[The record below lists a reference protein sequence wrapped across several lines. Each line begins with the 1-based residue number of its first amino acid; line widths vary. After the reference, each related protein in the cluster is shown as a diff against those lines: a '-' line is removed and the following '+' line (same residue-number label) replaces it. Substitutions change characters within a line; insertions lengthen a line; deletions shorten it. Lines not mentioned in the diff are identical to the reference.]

1 MMSSAETMGRGARAM
16 VLLLAG
22 LTFAAP
28 AQAQLARP
36 RTAAPD
42 APKLLVLPFNREPQD
57 SVLSLLVADQVR
69 ERLRTAHSIRFNT
82 LSRQNIC
89 DNLTQS
95 GFPCDVPL
103 EPGVIR
109 TLANFLNARY
119 VVEGWLTRLARDS
132 MRVTVRFYERVGQP
146 PQGAMISVILPVARI
161 NNGVGGE
168 VANQIAR
175 AHRAFEEVAECREA
189 LNEQNYNRA
198 MQRANNSV
206 REFAANSGA
215 HLCMAQ
221 VRRAQNAPRDSIVH
235 HLQLAAQ
242 ADSLNAPVL
251 RMLAAEYEHL
261 ADTSSMVEVLTRILN
276 IERDA
281 DLRIRTIRL
290 FVTLGRNE
298 EAIALANQGLAGN
311 LINVE
316 LMQAKAIAFAAM
328 QRWDSAAA
336 TMQHVADVDTNAID
350 SLFVFRLTAYLRQIP
365 DSVGLFSWVRRATQR
380 FPTQAPYW
388 YELSNLAIA
397 NGDTNLAMTAARSYI
412 QLVPQDGR
420 GHFAL
425 ARVQITRGMYDSA
438 LVHIQAL
445 AQDSALRQF
454 AAPLLVPIGGQM
466 MRDSNYTRAVEILG
480 QARQWGTG
488 RSQITAAYFQGV
500 ALIQLGVRAD
510 NEAQNSRNCDV
521 ARRSEQNW
529 NDAEQAIIAGAAQDR
544 QQANR
549 FLTEI
554 IPAFKQR
561 AAAMIQNFCR

>member
-1 MMSSAETMGRGARAM
+1 MMMSAGTWARSLGA
-16 VLLLAG
+16 VLLTVG
-22 LTFAAP
+22 LAAP
-28 AQAQLARP
+28 PQARAQLARP
-36 RTAAPD
+36 RTVAMD
-42 APKLLVLPFNREPQD
+42 APKLLVVPFNREQQD
-57 SVLSLLVADQVR
+57 SVLSLLVADAVR

-103 EPGVIR
+103 ETGVIR
-109 TLANFLNARY
+109 TLANFLNTRY
-119 VVEGWLTRLARDS
+119 VAEGWMVRNGGDS
-132 MRVTVRFYERVGQP
+132 MRITVRFYERVGQP
-146 PQGAMISVILPVARI
+146 PQGAMITVTVPVARV
-161 NNGVGGE
+161 NNGVGNE
-168 VANQIAR
+168 IANQIAR
-175 AHRAFEEVAECREA
+175 AHRAFEDVVECREA
-189 LNEQNYNRA
+189 LEQRNYNRA
-198 MQRANNSV
+198 MQRAMNSV
-206 REFAANSGA
+206 REFPANSGA

-221 VRRAQNAPRDSIVH
+221 VHRAQNAPRDSVIA
-235 HLQLAAQ
+235 HLRLAAA
-242 ADSLNAPVL
+242 ADSLNAPAL
-251 RMLAAEYEHL
+251 RMLAAEYEHV
-261 ADTSSMVEVLTRILN
+261 ADTASMVETLTRILS

-281 DLRIRTIRL
+281 DLRVRTIRL
-290 FVTLGRNE
+290 FVQLGRNE
-298 EAIALANQGLAGN
+298 QAIALANQGLAGN

-328 QRWDSAAA
+328 SRWDSAAS
-336 TMQHVADVDTNAID
+336 TLQHVSEVDTAAVD
-350 SLFVFRLTAYLRQIP
+350 SAFVFRLTNYLRQIP
-365 DSVGLFSWVRRATQR
+365 DSVSLFSWVRRATQR
-380 FPTQAPYW
+380 FPSQAPYW
-388 YELSNLAIA
+388 YELSNLAIV
-397 NGDTNLAMTAARSYI
+397 NGDTNLAMTAAQQYI
-412 QLVPQDGR
+412 RLMPTDGR

-425 ARVQITRGMYDSA
+425 ARVQIARGMYDSA
-438 LVHIQAL
+438 LAHIQAL
-445 AQDSALRQF
+445 AQDSSLRQF

-466 MRDSNYTRAVEILG
+466 LRDSNYTRAAEILG

-510 NEAQNSRNCDV
+510 NEAQNSRNCEV

-529 NDAEQAIIAGAAQDR
+529 NEAEQAIIAGAAQDR